1 MNRTALAYYRYERII
16 QDIAAF
22 CEQLL
27 LTTQGGEDR
36 EQAYRYFTS
45 QFLPGFEVEIALKS
59 DPGDNR

>member
-1 MNRTALAYYRYERII
+1 VNRTALAYYRYERII